1 MLKYPPRKIF
11 LQFIL
16 QSHVPHAKCTK
27 CLIVR
32 KIFRFNAVFK
42 ELGSTDEGQM
52 CILKS
57 MYDLWSDHQQMVVV
71 LINKMMKTNL
81 LKVSAVANWIF
92 SEEMIRDF
100 TRYTFCFNCI
110 FF

>member
-1 MLKYPPRKIF
+1 ML
-11 LQFIL
+11 
-16 QSHVPHAKCTK
+16 AC
-27 CLIVR
+27 C
-32 KIFRFNAVFK
+32 RFNTVFK

-100 TRYTFCFNCI
+100 TRCVMLLPAYFSRDFVWSNLNVYGRKICSLLFLSV
-110 FF
+110 FL

>member
-1 MLKYPPRKIF
+1 
-11 LQFIL
+11 
-16 QSHVPHAKCTK
+16 
-27 CLIVR
+27 
-32 KIFRFNAVFK
+32 
-42 ELGSTDEGQM
+42 
-52 CILKS
+52 

-100 TRYTFCFNCI
+100 TRCVMLLPACFFHDLVVVKVGCI
-110 FF
+110 